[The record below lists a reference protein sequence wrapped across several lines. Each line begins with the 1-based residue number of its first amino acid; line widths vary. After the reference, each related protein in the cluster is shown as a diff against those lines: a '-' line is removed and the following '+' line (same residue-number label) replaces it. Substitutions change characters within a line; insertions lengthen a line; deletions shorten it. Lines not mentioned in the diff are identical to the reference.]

1 MVIFNPSAETTC
13 SGYEPKYGPKNE
25 PRLKWSFGCET
36 LKHHC
41 NITGYKYITHDEKQG
56 ACLSVEELLKLQLE
70 ETEPTEESKP
80 TDKAAAKLEAIKQVL
95 SKRVDCLCRA
105 IDAREGQTEWY
116 QGKKAGYLDALDLLD
131 ESLESI
137 KIEL

>member
-1 MVIFNPSAETTC
+1 MELKRCCNNCRYYKAGDIAGECVAHGPYVLKVVFGPSEERTC
-13 SGYEPKYGPKNE
+13 SDFEPLR
-25 PRLKWSFGCET
+25 RLEDTKTAEA
-36 LKHHC
+36 
-41 NITGYKYITHDEKQG
+41 DE
-56 ACLSVEELLKLQLE
+56 
-70 ETEPTEESKP
+70 
-80 TDKAAAKLEAIKQVL
+80 AAAKLKAIKQVL

-105 IDAREGQTEWY
+105 IDARKGQTEWY

>member
-1 MVIFNPSAETTC
+1 MELKRCCKNCRHYIAGECVVRWPFVRLAVFYPSKETTC
-13 SGYEPKYGPKNE
+13 SSFESLQS
-25 PRLKWSFGCET
+25 LKDTKAAEADET
-36 LKHHC
+36 
-41 NITGYKYITHDEKQG
+41 
-56 ACLSVEELLKLQLE
+56 
-70 ETEPTEESKP
+70 
-80 TDKAAAKLEAIKQVL
+80 AAKLEAIKQVL